1 MVGYHKS
8 NADGCIFVKSTK
20 EANDCMS
27 FMMCVT
33 DIIPVLKNPVLLK
46 AEKAALCERYE
57 MTDEGYFP
65 GMPIEQERER
75 AEHGH

>member
-1 MVGYHKS
+1 
-8 NADGCIFVKSTK
+8 
-20 EANDCMS
+20 MS

-57 MTDEGYFP
+57 MTDQGYFP